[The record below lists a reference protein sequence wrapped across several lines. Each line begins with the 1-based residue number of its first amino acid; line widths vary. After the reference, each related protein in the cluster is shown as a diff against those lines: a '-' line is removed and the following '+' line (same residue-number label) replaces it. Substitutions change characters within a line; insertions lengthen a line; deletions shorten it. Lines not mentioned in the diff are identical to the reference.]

1 MIHEKEKPAMM
12 IHSKLI
18 CFLTSKIIDQ
28 KPSIF
33 WAFYER
39 VKMDSQIPFQ
49 VPCESNM
56 MD

>member
-1 MIHEKEKPAMM
+1 MM